1 MLTLFHAPQSRS
13 TRVVTLLDELGAL
26 DEVDICVVSIP
37 RQDGSGGTD
46 PANPHPEGKVP
57 LLIDGDE
64 TVWETV
70 AITQHLTNRFPGP
83 MAPAPGEAG
92 HGTYIAWLSWYAA
105 VVEPVMVL
113 GAAGIDD
120 PICRATF
127 RGMPELTARL
137 AKALKGSSYLMGGS
151 YGAVDLILASPFAWF
166 PDATPDVPAIGDWV
180 RRTQDRDAVRRTAA
194 RDEAWM
200 EAAAAAA

>member
-1 MLTLFHAPQSRS
+1 MLTLFHAPRSRS

-26 DEVDICVVSIP
+26 DRVDVRIVTIP
-37 RQDGSGGTD
+37 RQDGSGGAD

-64 TVWETV
+64 TIWETV
-70 AITQHLTNRFPGP
+70 AITQHLTNLFPGA
-83 MAPAPGEAG
+83 MAPAPGERG
-92 HGTYIAWLSWYAA
+92 HGTYVAWLSWYAA

-137 AKALKGSSYLMGGS
+137 AGALEASPYLMGEG
-151 YGAVDLILASPFAWF
+151 YGAADLILASPFAWF
-166 PDATPDVPAIGDWV
+166 PDATPDVPAIRDWV
-180 RRTQDRDAVRRTAA
+180 RRTQDRDAVHRTAA
-194 RDEAWM
+194 RDAAWT
-200 EAAAAAA
+200 EEGAAAA

>member
-26 DEVDICVVSIP
+26 DQVDIRIVTIP
-37 RQDGSGGTD
+37 RQDGSGGAD

-57 LLIDGDE
+57 LLIDGGE
-64 TVWETV
+64 TIWETV

-83 MAPAPGEAG
+83 MAPAPGEEG
-92 HGTYIAWLSWYAA
+92 HGTYVSWLSWYAA

-120 PICRATF
+120 PMCRATF

-137 AKALKGSSYLMGGS
+137 AKALEASPYLMGET
-151 YGAVDLILASPFAWF
+151 YGAADLILASPFAWF
-166 PDATPDVPAIGDWV
+166 PGATPDVPAIRDWV
-180 RRTQDRDAVRRTAA
+180 RRTQDRDAVRRSAA

-200 EAAAAAA
+200 KGEALAA

>member
-1 MLTLFHAPQSRS
+1 MLTLFHAPHTRSSRI
-13 TRVVTLLDELGAL
+13 VTLLDELGAL
-26 DEVDICVVSIP
+26 DDVDIRIVSIP
-37 RQDGSGGTD
+37 RQDGSGRQD

-57 LLIDGDE
+57 LLIDGGE
-64 TVWETV
+64 TIWETV
-70 AITQHLTNRFPGP
+70 AIAQHLTNRFPGA
-83 MAPAPGEAG
+83 MAPAPRERG
-92 HGTYIAWLSWYAA
+92 HGTYLAWLSWYAA

-137 AKALKGSSYLMGGS
+137 AKALEGSPYLMGER
-151 YGAVDLILASPFAWF
+151 YGAADLILASPFAWF
-166 PDATPDVPAIGDWV
+166 PDATPDVPAIRDWV

-200 EAAAAAA
+200 KGQAVAA